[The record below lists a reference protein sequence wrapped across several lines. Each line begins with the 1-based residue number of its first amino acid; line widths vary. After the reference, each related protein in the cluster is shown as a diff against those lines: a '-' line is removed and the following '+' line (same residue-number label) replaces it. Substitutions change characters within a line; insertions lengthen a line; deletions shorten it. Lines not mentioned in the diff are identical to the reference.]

1 MEESIKIWK
10 SKWNSKSLIGDQTT
24 AEWTE
29 GFAERQKAED
39 EGEVTIR
46 VGTTAI

>member
-1 MEESIKIWK
+1 MKSWK
-10 SKWNSKSLIGDQTT
+10 SKWNSKSLIADQTT
-24 AEWTE
+24 AEWTG
-29 GFAERQKAED
+29 GFAERPKAED